1 MMQLAEPWH
10 GNNPMTSAG
19 ILFCQTS
26 SGCSFAQGK
35 MSSVLVIVPNIFG
48 HQAFQMT
55 LIQNNYMVEQI
66 PTTITN
72 PALSNAVLP
81 RTPEAG
87 SFGLEVQCL
96 DGTDDLSIVEV
107 RGPVKDQ
114 VFPGRNRRGTLPAA
128 AA

>member
-1 MMQLAEPWH
+1 MVV
-10 GNNPMTSAG
+10 TD
-19 ILFCQTS
+19 IL
-26 SGCSFAQGK
+26 
-35 MSSVLVIVPNIFG
+35 V
-48 HQAFQMT
+48 HQASLMT
-55 LIQNNYMVEQI
+55 LIENDYMIEQV
-66 PTTITN
+66 PTAVAN